1 MPSTRSRTAASVVNR
16 KDNILNRVEQEAK
29 NRESKMNK
37 THEMETDT
45 RINETSNGLDIDK
58 ENSSSKVNDS
68 VGQNSEASESSISS
82 DNLHFAGNNSSHIS
96 SQTPLSNPIYVTRPL
111 QIPTEGP
118 SQPAFLGPIWS
129 APPRPDFGPFFPRR
143 PLPFLLGPTS
153 PLMNPFTADLERR
166 SAALQGQRFDSPGL
180 VMSPENPPHPHGLL
194 NRGPPVRKVQ
204 RRVFTNSR
212 ERWRQQNVNG
222 AFAELRRLVPTH
234 PPDKKLSKNEI
245 LRLTIKYIALLDSV
259 VKHQK
264 REQGELEN
272 NNEEDKICAVSNVK
286 ENSIE
291 IQPDSPNLSSPGSS
305 YYDAEDSE
313 DDTEFQ

>member
-29 NRESKMNK
+29 NRELKSAEN
-37 THEMETDT
+37 
-45 RINETSNGLDIDK
+45 NETNCRVTEVAKDNDK
-58 ENSSSKVNDS
+58 DTLTVKPSSSAAQIPETQIVRNNNLALSTTSLDPAKQQPVNS
-68 VGQNSEASESSISS
+68 PVF
-82 DNLHFAGNNSSHIS
+82 LAGR
-96 SQTPLSNPIYVTRPL
+96 PPL
-111 QIPTEGP
+111 QMPGECAPQLGFMGP
-118 SQPAFLGPIWS
+118 VPWGA
-129 APPRPDFGPFFPRR
+129 PRPDFGPFFPRR
-143 PLPFLLGPTS
+143 PLPFLLGPTPS
-153 PLMNPFTADLERR
+153 LVNPFTADLERR
-166 SAALQGQRFDSPGL
+166 SVALQGHRFDSPSAS
-180 VMSPENPPHPHGLL
+180 VVSESPPHPHSLL
-194 NRGPPVRKVQ
+194 HHGPPVRKLQ

-234 PPDKKLSKNEI
+234 PPDRKLSKNEI
-245 LRLTIKYIALLDSV
+245 LRLTIKYIDLLDKV

-272 NNEEDKICAVSNVK
+272 NNEEDKIAVRNGK

-291 IQPDSPNLSSPGSS
+291 IQPDSPDLSSPGSS
-305 YYDAEDSE
+305 YYDAEDSD